1 MIFPIIQGNTA
12 QRTVRQMSHRFLGRL
27 YSDDDAILDVSLG
40 ETVQYDGKDGAQ
52 MMR

>member
-1 MIFPIIQGNTA
+1 
-12 QRTVRQMSHRFLGRL
+12 MSHRFFGIL

-40 ETVQYDGKDGAQ
+40 GTVQDDGKDGAQ